1 MVDNIKNTN
10 QELKCSLA
18 EEAYNILRQEI
29 VTGVLRPNQRLIE
42 SEIAKRLGTS
52 RTPVRDALKR
62 LVITGYVTA
71 LHGGRLIVTD
81 HTPSQIRG
89 IYEIRE
95 ALETM
100 AIKLACQRA
109 ADQQIVTIEEYHNS
123 CAESASQRDI
133 DSFIE
138 LNKAF
143 HDELYNTCGN
153 EDMMSLIRL
162 YRDQYF
168 DRRIVRTF
176 SGRDW
181 RRTINEHES
190 MLEAIKVRSS
200 RKAQK
205 AVSQHIKTVMRTAL
219 ERL

>member
-1 MVDNIKNTN
+1 MKNINKESKRN
-10 QELKCSLA
+10 LA
-18 EEAYNILRQEI
+18 EEAYDVLREEI
-29 VTGVLRPNQRLIE
+29 VKGSLRPNQRVVE
-42 SEIAKRLGTS
+42 SEISKKLGMS
-52 RTPVRDALKR
+52 RTPIRDALRR
-62 LVITGYVTA
+62 LELTGYVTTSR
-71 LHGGRLIVTD
+71 GGGLIVTD

-100 AIKLACQRA
+100 AIRLACQRA
-109 ADQQIVTIEEYHNS
+109 TDQQIATVEEYHKS
-123 CAESASQRDI
+123 CAESANQRDI
-133 DSFIE
+133 NRFIE

-143 HDELYNTCGN
+143 HEELYEACSN

-176 SGRDW
+176 SNQEW
-181 RRTINEHES
+181 RRTIKEHQS
-190 MLEAIKVRSS
+190 ILEAIRVRSIT
-200 RKAQK
+200 KAQK
-205 AVSQHIKTVMRTAL
+205 AVSQHIRTVMRTAL